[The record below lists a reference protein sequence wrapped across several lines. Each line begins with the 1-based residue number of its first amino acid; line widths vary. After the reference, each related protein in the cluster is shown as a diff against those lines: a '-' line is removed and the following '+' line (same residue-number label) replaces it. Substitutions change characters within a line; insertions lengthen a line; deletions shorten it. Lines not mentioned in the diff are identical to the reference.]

1 MGIWSRREKKKLQ
14 ILTRLVDNHSRPTL
28 NALAEISKNLRL
40 VELNVKSFGYDLAL
54 RLARELPVRTD
65 TAATYVGLKSKSSTQ
80 ADIESEWSAH
90 WAAQLKTPVVYH
102 RKLWELA
109 YVLQAIYEHGHLV
122 AGAKGLGFGCGREPI
137 PSYLAANGVAV
148 TVTDLPHE
156 EAHARGWVASKQ
168 HLSNLE
174 TVYFSHLVDRGLF
187 DELVNSK
194 SVDMNNIPA
203 DLTGYDFCWST
214 CAMEHL
220 GTIKQGLDFVENS
233 LATLRP
239 GGLSVHTMEF
249 NVESS
254 GPTIDN
260 WVTVLF
266 QQKHL
271 EILSANLRAKGHS
284 VAEFDFD
291 AGNKP
296 MDNFIDIPPWL
307 SDLPQ
312 EYTNRLGDPYH
323 LKVGIDGFV
332 ATCFGI
338 IVKKSE

>member
-1 MGIWSRREKKKLQ
+1 MQ
-14 ILTRLVDNHSRPTL
+14 
-28 NALAEISKNLRL
+28 SK
-40 VELNVKSFGYDLAL
+40 A
-54 RLARELPVRTD
+54 
-65 TAATYVGLKSKSSTQ
+65 STQ
-80 ADIESEWSAH
+80 TDIESEWSGH
-90 WAAQLKTPVVYH
+90 WAAQIKTPVVYH

-122 AGAKGLGFGCGREPI
+122 PGARGLGFGCGREPI
-137 PSYLAANGVAV
+137 PSYLASNGVAV

-156 EAHARGWVASKQ
+156 EARALGWVDSNQ
-168 HLSNLE
+168 HLGSWE
-174 TVYFSHLVDRGLF
+174 GVYFPHLVDRDVF
-187 DELVNSK
+187 DTLVTARFA
-194 SVDMNNIPA
+194 DMNAIPA
-203 DLTGYDFCWST
+203 DLTGYDFCWSA

-220 GTIKQGLDFVENS
+220 GSIRQGLNFIENS

-249 NVESS
+249 NVESD

-271 EILSANLRAKGHS
+271 EQITKKLRALGHS
-284 VAEFDFD
+284 VAELNFDPGD
-291 AGNKP
+291 QP
-296 MDNFIDIPPWL
+296 MDKFIDVPPWL
-307 SDLPQ
+307 HDLPQ
-312 EYTNRLGDPYH
+312 EYADRIGNPFH

-338 IVKKSE
+338 IVTKAS